1 MGDDRNLE
9 RSMRKGG
16 WRLVQ
21 ESGLPTSALPVVYS
35 IALADL
41 DRAGLP
47 EIIALSGGHY
57 WEHHHR

>member
-1 MGDDRNLE
+1 
-9 RSMRKGG
+9 MRKGG